1 MHRWHSRQPADI
13 DSDFV
18 YETTTT
24 IATDE
29 ACVMYTHVCARVF
42 KLNIW
47 PHMLALGHKKKNTQR
62 QILEEFDSN

>member
-42 KLNIW
+42 D
-47 PHMLALGHKKKNTQR
+47 HLATYASIRPQKKNTQR